1 MNARLAAEVRSRRS
15 ELALNLIQVRDRG
28 GPPPPIMVR
37 VERGDTSVLTDDT
50 LTALDHALEW
60 TVGSAASVRAGAT
73 PIPRESAEIQFV
85 TSGVTITHA
94 ELAALTAAALRL
106 QKLGHERSSD
116 RELAIAL
123 VALDEAVAPLYG
135 QFVTELLAANTHGL
149 GSQAV
154 VDVIA
159 PLLAGPANERDE
171 GAALRRWLSGIEADE
186 ARKGEA

>member
-1 MNARLAAEVRSRRS
+1 MAAAVRSRRS
-15 ELALNLIQVRDRG
+15 ELSLNLIQVRDRG

-50 LTALDHALEW
+50 LAALDHALEW
-60 TVGSAASVRAGAT
+60 TVGSAAGVRAGDA
-73 PIPRESAEIQFV
+73 PVPRESAEIQFV

-106 QKLGHERSSD
+106 KQLGHERSSD
-116 RELAIAL
+116 RELAVAL

-186 ARKGEA
+186 AGKGEA